1 MDKTICWYTADFNG
15 GALYI
20 YFVFRVFVF
29 FFFKVGTCFLNS
41 VTLFLLHHPSTID

>member
-15 GALYI
+15 G
-20 YFVFRVFVF
+20 VFRVFLF
-29 FFFKVGTCFLNS
+29 FLKVGTCFLNS

>member
-20 YFVFRVFVF
+20 YFVFRVFFVF
-29 FFFKVGTCFLNS
+29 LKVGTCFLNS

>member
-20 YFVFRVFVF
+20 YFVFRVFF
-29 FFFKVGTCFLNS
+29 FLKVGTCFLNS